1 MDKTTR
7 TLLFAR
13 LVDKEGYCRKHGL
26 TINYCKDC
34 FNRLYPDL
42 DTPSNLL
49 GETTQR
55 HVMRDGE
62 LTATIEIER
71 PRQRSSGRLFYN
83 PITERLRFGHY
94 HQMKDGWRG
103 GLASLESWE
112 RLSRTDLQRL
122 LANTL
127 WAIRRKKMETGHG
140 TTHLHGPVPKTI
152 WLTAEVRELMGELNQ
167 QADKPHLLKPYR
179 IREENH
185 LSSRRRSL
193 PTRTVRDEPVTEGSQ

>member
-1 MDKTTR
+1 LDKTTR

-83 PITERLRFGHY
+83 PITRRTSKLGILGEAQPNRPPTTTRQHPLGNPKE
-94 HQMKDGWRG
+94 KDGN
-103 GLASLESWE
+103 
-112 RLSRTDLQRL
+112 RTRH
-122 LANTL
+122 N
-127 WAIRRKKMETGHG
+127 
-140 TTHLHGPVPKTI
+140 P
-152 WLTAEVRELMGELNQ
+152 
-167 QADKPHLLKPYR
+167 
-179 IREENH
+179 
-185 LSSRRRSL
+185 
-193 PTRTVRDEPVTEGSQ
+193 PTRPSPQNNLAHRRGQRINGRTQPASRQTPPIETL